1 MKKIELNEE
10 NFMFLFKY
18 MLASKKELD
27 KNTKDKKDELDRIDS
42 IIQEMSQQL
51 TKDEL
56 IKIVTSLL

>member
-1 MKKIELNEE
+1 MKKIELNDE

-27 KNTKDKKDELDRIDS
+27 KSIEDKKDELDKIDS

>member
-1 MKKIELNEE
+1 MKKIELNDE

-18 MLASKKELD
+18 MLTIKKESD
-27 KNTKDKKDELDRIDS
+27 KSIEGKKDELDKIDS

>member
-1 MKKIELNEE
+1 MMKI
-10 NFMFLFKY
+10 FMFLFKY

>member
-1 MKKIELNEE
+1 
-10 NFMFLFKY
+10 MFLFKY